1 MFDRDLAA
9 LDRRCSALRWRD
21 RLPLILTIAL
31 AGIIPMA
38 LMERLLVRDF
48 DPARFARNRDKIRPI
63 FTPLPRHES
72 NGTVTLW
79 ITLNADGSVNHL
91 ENHDPSEDASLYG
104 VAAAAATRWRFDTG
118 GTTVKIVFLFR
129 DGDTRATWEVDE

>member
-1 MFDRDLAA
+1 MSDRELAA
-9 LDRRCSALRWRD
+9 LDRLYSALRWRD
-21 RLPLILTIAL
+21 KLPLILTIAL
-31 AGIIPMA
+31 LGIIPMA

-63 FTPLPRHES
+63 FTPLPHHSS

-79 ITLNADGSVNHL
+79 MTLNADGSVNHL
-91 ENHDPSEDASLYG
+91 ENHDLGEETPLYD

-129 DGDTRATWEVDE
+129 DGYTRATWEVDE